1 MCRDM
6 CRDHIFHHHPSG
18 DRRDALV
25 WKKHIIFVLLF
36 YDVVFSCTELI
47 YLSSILS
54 KFIQGGYLPFCFAL
68 VLVTLMA
75 TWHYV
80 HVKKSWY
87 ELDHIVPTNQMTTLL
102 EKNDVRRIPG
112 VGLL

>member
-1 MCRDM
+1 LHRTDLPL
-6 CRDHIFHHHPSG
+6 FHTVQVHPG
-18 DRRDALV
+18 RV
-25 WKKHIIFVLLF
+25 PPVLL
-36 YDVVFSCTELI
+36 
-47 YLSSILS
+47 
-54 KFIQGGYLPFCFAL
+54 
-68 VLVTLMA
+68 VLMTLMA

-80 HVKKSWY
+80 HVKRYWY